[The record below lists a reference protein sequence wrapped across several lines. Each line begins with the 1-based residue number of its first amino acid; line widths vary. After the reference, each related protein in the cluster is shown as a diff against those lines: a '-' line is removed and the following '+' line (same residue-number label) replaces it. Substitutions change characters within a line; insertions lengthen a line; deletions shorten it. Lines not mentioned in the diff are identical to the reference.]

1 MADSRGASVLP
12 GLALALLLTTACA
25 SGQPGSQ
32 SEPSAS
38 GDCAFDV
45 RNQTNVTLSVT
56 AGGTG
61 VRPLGTLEPGGSV
74 RFSES
79 CDVDEVVVTA
89 TSAQTTEP
97 GFGPT
102 SRRSRDR
109 MIQRT
114 VVPHPDR
121 VVPLPLRFPEQ
132 GTGGGGQD
140 GPTLPEGWWGGSGP
154 PVPPGPV
161 DPPSGGSDPPPEDGH
176 QEMLDQG

>member
-1 MADSRGASVLP
+1 MGNSRGAYVLT
-12 GLALALLLTTACA
+12 GLALVLLLTTGCA
-25 SGQPGSQ
+25 SGQPASQ
-32 SEPSAS
+32 PEPSAS

-79 CDVDEVVVTA
+79 CDVDEVMVTA
-89 TSAQTTEP
+89 TSAQTAEP

-102 SRRSRDR
+102 SRRSGDR

-114 VVPHPDR
+114 TVPHPDH
-121 VVPLPLRFPEQ
+121 VVPVSLRFPEQ
-132 GTGGGGQD
+132 GTGSGGGRD
-140 GPTLPEGWWGGSGP
+140 GGPTMPEGWGGSGP
-154 PVPPGPV
+154 PVPPGPL
-161 DPPSGGSDPPPEDGH
+161 DPPLGAPPPPPGDR
-176 QEMLDQG
+176 